1 MALVSMFLCNQSY
14 ASHGRDFLL
23 WVTIL
28 NSSAPF
34 LVAYVTHVQ
43 TTPYEKNR
51 ESIMHQVH
59 VLSLEIYWSTSVFVT
74 LSPLST

>member
-1 MALVSMFLCNQSY
+1 MTYIIKNLEVKGLALKHQWISTRVMVLVLMFLCDQSY
-14 ASHGRDFLL
+14 TSHGRDFLL
-23 WVTIL
+23 GVTIL

-51 ESIMHQVH
+51 E
-59 VLSLEIYWSTSVFVT
+59 
-74 LSPLST
+74 

>member
-28 NSSAPF
+28 NSSVPRETMRETTWQLCLRAAQQQTGASPVTAVAIGSGSAA
-34 LVAYVTHVQ
+34 LVG
-43 TTPYEKNR
+43 
-51 ESIMHQVH
+51 
-59 VLSLEIYWSTSVFVT
+59 
-74 LSPLST
+74 